1 VHEWLDERLNKRSN
15 EGSGERLSEWLV
27 ENLGERLSELFILR
41 GFVID
46 WVRGY

>member
-1 VHEWLDERLNKRSN
+1 MDERLNKRSN